1 MIEFTSLSTNLRIT
15 FDVKDIRA
23 IVELNEGS
31 KIYFYSDLK
40 LTQNVSEDYDTVI
53 KSLKKNTVI
62 EAYLNR

>member
-1 MIEFTSLSTNLRIT
+1 MIELTSLLSNLRIT
-15 FDVKDIRA
+15 FDIKDIRA
-23 IVELNEGS
+23 IVELNQGS

-53 KSLKKNTVI
+53 KSLKKNAVI